1 MSDIFDWS
9 ANGLI
14 WQRGYAEVPEY
25 QVVEDERELGNVSS
39 TVVAERETRL
49 IRGLQLLAPT
59 REARDYV
66 MGFFRRVH
74 GPAARFLLD
83 YPECVAGPDA
93 APTVAATA
101 GGSQAQRTITIRHA
115 WRTVYGTTRASATAT
130 ITVPANE
137 LLVVTIEPYPP
148 SCPQCVIYAAQ
159 GDPGNEQEQ
168 VALSGAR
175 TWTQPD
181 AALLLATA
189 SPPTTNTAR
198 ERLLCKL
205 VAGSLEA
212 TRLHGLTWMIQM
224 TLEEV
229 HS

>member
-1 MSDIFDWS
+1 MTELFDWD
-9 ANGLI
+9 AHGLI
-14 WQRGYAEVPEY
+14 WQRGYAEVPEF
-25 QVVEDERELGNVSS
+25 QVIEDERELGNVSS
-39 TVVAERETRL
+39 TVVAERETRR
-49 IRGLQLLAPT
+49 IKGLQLLAPT
-59 REARDYV
+59 REARDYA
-66 MGFFRRVH
+66 MGFFRRIH
-74 GPAARFLLD
+74 GPAGRFLVD

-93 APTVAATA
+93 APSVAAMA
-101 GGSQAQRTITIRHA
+101 GGTQAQRAITVRHA
-115 WRTVYGTTRASATAT
+115 WRTIYGTTRAGATAA

-159 GDPGNEQEQ
+159 GDPGAEQEQ
-168 VALSGAR
+168 TVLSGAR

-189 SPPTTNTAR
+189 SVPTTNTAR
-198 ERLLCKL
+198 ERLLVKL

-212 TRLHGLTWMIQM
+212 PRLQGLTWIIQLS
-224 TLEEV
+224 LEEV